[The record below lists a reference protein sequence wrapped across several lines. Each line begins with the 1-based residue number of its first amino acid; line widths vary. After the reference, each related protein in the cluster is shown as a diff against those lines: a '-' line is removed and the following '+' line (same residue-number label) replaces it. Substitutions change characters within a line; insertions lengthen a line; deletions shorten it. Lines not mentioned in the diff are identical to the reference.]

1 MALSVLYHLWEIGRK
16 ENYGVYSL
24 NWSKKTSRPGA
35 EFSMIAYTSKMMARN
50 ASHSNCSCP
59 GDYVRLGYAPVR
71 VPVMPVNRRAEFILA
86 CLGEA

>member
-1 MALSVLYHLWEIGRK
+1 
-16 ENYGVYSL
+16 
-24 NWSKKTSRPGA
+24 
-35 EFSMIAYTSKMMARN
+35 MIAYTSKMTARN

-59 GDYVRLGYAPVR
+59 GELERLAFEKDGIRAEDAATAAKLEVLIETHYVRLGYAPVW